1 MSLLAHAGL
10 LVALAFGVQW
20 QSQPPP
26 VMVAELWASV
36 PQARAADPNAA
47 PESLPEPQASEA
59 VPPQAISAQQPE
71 VKPPLPEPNARQ
83 PSKPVSP
90 PVADAQIA
98 TSKPKEKTK
107 EKPQQESREERQA
120 KPKPSAQTVQAQD
133 KPTATAAATT
143 AAEAA
148 RKARLLAQQQAREDA
163 RLAQLR
169 DANLKRMLGQA
180 GTSSGGTAARAA
192 VASGPSASYAGRIK
206 ARIQPLI
213 VFGDNPAANPV
224 ATVEVRLAADG
235 TILGRRVARSS
246 GLKAWDE
253 AVLRAI
259 DAAQVLPRDTDGR
272 VPPVLEIEF
281 RLRE

>member
-1 MSLLAHAGL
+1 
-10 LVALAFGVQW
+10 
-20 QSQPPP
+20 
-26 VMVAELWASV
+26 
-36 PQARAADPNAA
+36 
-47 PESLPEPQASEA
+47 
-59 VPPQAISAQQPE
+59 
-71 VKPPLPEPNARQ
+71 
-83 PSKPVSP
+83 
-90 PVADAQIA
+90 
-98 TSKPKEKTK
+98 
-107 EKPQQESREERQA
+107 
-120 KPKPSAQTVQAQD
+120 
-133 KPTATAAATT
+133 
-143 AAEAA
+143 
-148 RKARLLAQQQAREDA
+148 
-163 RLAQLR
+163 
-169 DANLKRMLGQA
+169 MLGQA

-272 VPPVLEIEF
+272 VPPVMEIEF

>member
-1 MSLLAHAGL
+1 MTALAYGASFAARNRRSASPAAWWSGAALSLLAHVGL
-10 LVALAFGVQW
+10 VVALAFGVQW

-36 PQARAADPNAA
+36 PLARAADPNAVSVS
-47 PESLPEPQASEA
+47 PPEPQTSEA
-59 VPPQAISAQQPE
+59 VPP
-71 VKPPLPEPNARQ
+71 LPEPSARL
-83 PSKPVSP
+83 PIKPVPP

-98 TSKPKEKTK
+98 TSKPKEKPK
-107 EKPQQESREERQA
+107 ENPKES
-120 KPKPSAQTVQAQD
+120 PKE
-133 KPTATAAATT
+133 KPTATATATT

-148 RKARLLAQQQAREDA
+148 RKARLQAQQQAREDA

-169 DANLKRMLGQA
+169 NANLQRMLGQA
-180 GTSSGGTAARAA
+180 GASSGAAAPRLGPAS
-192 VASGPSASYAGRIK
+192 VAGPSESYAGRIK

-224 ATVEVRLAADG
+224 TTVEVRLAADG
-235 TILGRRVARSS
+235 TILGRRVVRGS
-246 GLKAWDE
+246 GLKAWDD

-272 VPPVLEIEF
+272 VPPVMEIEF

>member
-1 MSLLAHAGL
+1 MSLLAHVGL

-47 PESLPEPQASEA
+47 PESLPEPQASDA
-59 VPPQAISAQQPE
+59 VPAQAISAQQPE
-71 VKPPLPEPNARQ
+71 VKPPLPEPKVRQ

-107 EKPQQESREERQA
+107 EKPQQEPREERQA
-120 KPKPSAQTVQAQD
+120 KPKPSAQTAQAQD
-133 KPTATAAATT
+133 KPAATATAAT

-180 GTSSGGTAARAA
+180 GASSGGTAARAA

-272 VPPVLEIEF
+272 VPPVMEIEF

>member
-1 MSLLAHAGL
+1 VTALAYGASFAASNRRSASPAAWWSGAALSLLAHVGL
-10 LVALAFGVQW
+10 VVALAFGVQW

-36 PQARAADPNAA
+36 PQARAADPNAT
-47 PESLPEPQASEA
+47 PVSPPGPQLSEA
-59 VPPQAISAQQPE
+59 VPPP
-71 VKPPLPEPNARQ
+71 PEPSARL
-83 PSKPVSP
+83 PKKPVSP

-98 TSKPKEKTK
+98 TSKPKEKPKENPK
-107 EKPQQESREERQA
+107 EKPA
-120 KPKPSAQTVQAQD
+120 A
-133 KPTATAAATT
+133 TATATATT

-148 RKARLLAQQQAREDA
+148 RKARLQAQQQAREDA

-169 DANLKRMLGQA
+169 NANLQRMLGQA
-180 GTSSGGTAARAA
+180 GASSGAAAPRLGPAS
-192 VASGPSASYAGRIK
+192 VAGPSESYAGRIK

-224 ATVEVRLAADG
+224 TTVEVRLAADG
-235 TILGRRVARSS
+235 TILGRRVVRGS
-246 GLKAWDE
+246 GLKAWDD

-272 VPPVLEIEF
+272 VPPVMEIEF